1 MSRTEAEEK
10 ATLSERAEALR
21 PCTDP
26 PLALGISA
34 LAITPVFTAPS
45 IVLHRSILEL
55 ELGESK
61 TLIEMAFFDKV
72 SAHPFIV
79 SSVGLLSEA
88 EHAEGGTYKVP
99 LGSYAESNRRQD
111 ALPRPDARQVHHGL
125 PDAVGELELQRSKR
139 QRLGQERA
147 MLREERHNFSVPVL
161 EHRKDLAAQCDKL
174 FCHQKEMA
182 VSHASQLQC
191 ALSAA
196 HGRRRA
202 HGASRAEALGEIRA
216 RARRGA
222 CGAGQVRAHAAAE
235 LISERSRLQDVSASC
250 AACSRAISLLHKEMA
265 HNRENAKREAAEL
278 ASRSGQLESARHPR
292 RTA

>member
-1 MSRTEAEEK
+1 
-10 ATLSERAEALR
+10 
-21 PCTDP
+21 
-26 PLALGISA
+26 
-34 LAITPVFTAPS
+34 
-45 IVLHRSILEL
+45 
-55 ELGESK
+55 
-61 TLIEMAFFDKV
+61 
-72 SAHPFIV
+72 
-79 SSVGLLSEA
+79 
-88 EHAEGGTYKVP
+88 
-99 LGSYAESNRRQD
+99 
-111 ALPRPDARQVHHGL
+111 
-125 PDAVGELELQRSKR
+125 
-139 QRLGQERA
+139 
-147 MLREERHNFSVPVL
+147 MLREERHNFGVPVL

-182 VSHASQLQC
+182 VSHASQLQR

-216 RARRGA
+216 RARQGA

-265 HNRENAKREAAEL
+265 LNRENAKREAAEL
-278 ASRSGQLESARHPR
+278 ASRSGQLEESARHPR